1 MKIFVPLRTY
11 ASRVRRA
18 VAWSDAASEPAAGS
32 VSANAPSS
40 SPEASRGSHFR
51 FCSSVPNSRIGS
63 LPTLV
68 CTSTIT
74 EVEAQACASS
84 SMQIA
89 KASASSPAP
98 PYSRGMRTPI
108 RPASAAALTAS
119 SGNRW
124 SRSTSAASGSA
135 TACASS
141 RTPSRKLACSGGRSK
156 SIWRAN
162 YNIRL
167 RMEAGPRYL
176 EGTTVGSG
184 RDIIGVRRDRI
195 ADIIGT
201 GREIIARA
209 KADKLLPETITG
221 STAALLVTIAG
232 YGEPLSEGQ
241 WRELAG
247 VVGGIMRDSTYADL
261 ARLRTLITQEQFL
274 NVARNQGY
282 GRFIRR
288 LDDGR
293 WVCELAPKLE
303 DLPDE

>member
-1 MKIFVPLRTY
+1 
-11 ASRVRRA
+11 
-18 VAWSDAASEPAAGS
+18 
-32 VSANAPSS
+32 
-40 SPEASRGSHFR
+40 
-51 FCSSVPNSRIGS
+51 
-63 LPTLV
+63 
-68 CTSTIT
+68 
-74 EVEAQACASS
+74 
-84 SMQIA
+84 
-89 KASASSPAP
+89 
-98 PYSRGMRTPI
+98 
-108 RPASAAALTAS
+108 
-119 SGNRW
+119 
-124 SRSTSAASGSA
+124 
-135 TACASS
+135 
-141 RTPSRKLACSGGRSK
+141 
-156 SIWRAN
+156 
-162 YNIRL
+162 
-167 RMEAGPRYL
+167 MEAGPRYL

-195 ADIIGT
+195 ADIIST

-247 VVGGIMRDSTYADL
+247 VVGGIMRDTTYADL

-303 DLPDE
+303 DLPDERRHRSHSPVPSGSHLFRGVFRDRDREPRGGGGCGRLERPTCHGSARPD

>member
-1 MKIFVPLRTY
+1 MRDDEAPGPSTQ
-11 ASRVRRA
+11 ASAPKAPGRLGRSNV
-18 VAWSDAASEPAAGS
+18 AGS
-32 VSANAPSS
+32 WL
-40 SPEASRGSHFR
+40 E
-51 FCSSVPNSRIGS
+51 S
-63 LPTLV
+63 LGV
-68 CTSTIT
+68 
-74 EVEAQACASS
+74 
-84 SMQIA
+84 
-89 KASASSPAP
+89 
-98 PYSRGMRTPI
+98 
-108 RPASAAALTAS
+108 
-119 SGNRW
+119 
-124 SRSTSAASGSA
+124 A
-135 TACASS
+135 T
-141 RTPSRKLACSGGRSK
+141 
-156 SIWRAN
+156 

-195 ADIIGT
+195 ADIIST
-201 GREIIARA
+201 GREIIVRA

-221 STAALLVTIAG
+221 ATAALLVTIAG